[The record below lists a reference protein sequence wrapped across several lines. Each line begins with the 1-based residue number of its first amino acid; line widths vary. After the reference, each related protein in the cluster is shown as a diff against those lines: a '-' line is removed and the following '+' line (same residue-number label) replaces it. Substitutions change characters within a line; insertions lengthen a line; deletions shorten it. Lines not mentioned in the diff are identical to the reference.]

1 MKLQSIK
8 HLFQIFL
15 FTFSGLYFQSG
26 LMAQE
31 AFPEGEGRNEI
42 FVACTQC
49 HGLGHLTRVNLNA
62 QEWENAVYDMVARG
76 ASIDVDDLDSIK
88 NYLINNLAT
97 DR

>member
-1 MKLQSIK
+1 MKLQSIRY
-8 HLFQIFL
+8 LFKIFL
-15 FTFSGLYFQSG
+15 FILLGFYFESGL
-26 LMAQE
+26 LAQE

-76 ASIDVDDLDSIK
+76 ASLDVDDLDIIK